1 MGPPRILVADD
12 EPSVHQLVRTMLKR
26 EEYDVDTVA
35 DGLEALKRAKRSPPD
50 LIVTDVL
57 MPLMDGWTLVR
68 NLRSIPSLALVPVIF
83 LTSQSTNEDHIRGFR
98 LGADDYVDK
107 TTSFW
112 ELPERIARSLSRK
125 RELETSI
132 RTAAPGGTPSS
143 GLRGKF
149 DQIGLASLLTVLDL
163 GKRGGILR
171 VRRPEP
177 AEEGVLYL
185 VDGRVHRAEL
195 QDRRQIKDREAVYT
209 LLTWSTGTFEFSAEK
224 LRVGDQMGLATTELL
239 LEGARRLDEK
249 RSKA

>member
-1 MGPPRILVADD
+1 MAIPRILLVDD
-12 EPSVHQLVRTMLKR
+12 EPAVHQLVRTMLKR
-26 EEYDVDTVA
+26 DEYTVDTVPN
-35 DGLEALKRAKRSPPD
+35 GLEAQKKVKQSTPD

-57 MPLMDGWTLVR
+57 MPFMDGWTLVK
-68 NLRSIPSLALVPVIF
+68 NFRSTPALALVPVIF
-83 LTSQSTNEDHIRGFR
+83 LTSQSSNEDHIRGFR
-98 LGADDYVDK
+98 LGADDYIDK
-107 TTSFW
+107 TTGFW
-112 ELPERIARSLSRK
+112 ELPERISRALARRK
-125 RELETSI
+125 EIETTV
-132 RTAAPGGTPSS
+132 RPAPGASPSS

-185 VDGRVHRAEL
+185 VDGRVHRSEL

-209 LLTWSTGTFEFSAEK
+209 MLSWSTGTFEFSAEK
-224 LRVGDQMGLATTELL
+224 LRVGDQVGLATTELL
-239 LEGARRLDEK
+239 LEGARRLDER